1 MSKATAKTTTTTS
14 RRGPPAVKLVA
25 GRKGRPVPA
34 TPVIRASVRELDP
47 RQKCGA
53 GTSVQL
59 LFRVD
64 LTVDGR
70 AAAHLVFFD
79 RHGWY
84 CEHGRTCP
92 AVAHAR
98 KLGGQF
104 ARVS

>member
-1 MSKATAKTTTTTS
+1 MA
-14 RRGPPAVKLVA
+14 RR
-25 GRKGRPVPA
+25 
-34 TPVIRASVRELDP
+34 TPVSRDVPVVKAAVRELDP
-47 RQKCGA
+47 RRKCGD

-59 LFRVD
+59 LYRVD
-64 LTVDGR
+64 LSVDGR

-98 KLGGQF
+98 KQGGQF